1 MINKP
6 KFSLSMSYEEFKQHY
21 WYKNELAKICSEY
34 GISSTGTKAD
44 LELKIEKL
52 LDNKVDKKTT
62 VRFKSSSEFCK
73 PKFKSKNSELTL
85 ESSLLDSGFKFNE
98 KTRTFFASV
107 LGLEKFKFN
116 KQMAALMRE
125 VKRNNDREVKVKD
138 LLSVYLENKSSSK
151 NERTKL
157 PDYMVPEEQTYQ
169 WNNFVKD
176 FNKDHCS
183 KKFKNKMKVAALLW
197 SKVRDRPGSKK
208 YTSDL
213 INEYEKEVKELQ
225 EKYINEKQT

>member
-1 MINKP
+1 M
-6 KFSLSMSYEEFKQHY
+6 
-21 WYKNELAKICSEY
+21 
-34 GISSTGTKAD
+34 
-44 LELKIEKL
+44 
-52 LDNKVDKKTT
+52 
-62 VRFKSSSEFCK
+62 
-73 PKFKSKNSELTL
+73 
-85 ESSLLDSGFKFNE
+85 
-98 KTRTFFASV
+98 FFASV

-116 KQMAALMRE
+116 KKMAALMRE

-138 LLSVYLENKSSSK
+138 LLSVYLENKSSSQ

-157 PDYMVPEEQTYQ
+157 PDYMVPEEQTSQ

-213 INEYEKEVKELQ
+213 INEYEKELKELQ